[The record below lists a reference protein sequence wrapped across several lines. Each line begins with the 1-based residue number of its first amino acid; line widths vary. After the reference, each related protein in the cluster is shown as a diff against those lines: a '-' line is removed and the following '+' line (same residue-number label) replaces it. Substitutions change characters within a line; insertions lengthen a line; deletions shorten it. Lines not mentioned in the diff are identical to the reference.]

1 MIGTGGDAMNSPS
14 RPQRDIMTDIHRMAL
29 LIKSKTKLT
38 KPDPKPFC
46 FVSYSSRESHVQALL
61 PCIWIAF
68 SPYFD
73 VKLTPSALESGADQ
87 LSQINELINECAFSI
102 VVLDGLRPNVTYE
115 FGRLSAKDKP
125 LILIKEKT
133 ATVDIK
139 SLVASGAPTAGEIAV
154 ANPLLN
160 VDTHFSNVKSIA
172 HVQWDKSD
180 AAATVKVILHE
191 YRKKKDKIKEYVDI
205 KDPQLWLT

>member
-1 MIGTGGDAMNSPS
+1 
-14 RPQRDIMTDIHRMAL
+14 MAVP
-29 LIKSKTKLT
+29 IKHNTKASK
-38 KPDPKPFC
+38 PAPKPYC

-87 LSQINELINECAFSI
+87 LSQINDLISGCSFSI

-125 LILIKEKT
+125 VILLKEKA

-139 SLVASGAPTAGEIAV
+139 SLVASGAPAAGDIALP
-154 ANPLLN
+154 NPTLN

-172 HVQWDKSD
+172 HAQWDKSD
-180 AAATVKVILHE
+180 ASATVKVILQE

-205 KDPQLWLT
+205 KEPQLW